1 MVADYFLIR
10 SKRLDLESLYMRNGI
25 YEYRSGV
32 NPRAIAALVVGVG
45 LVLVGRMAPALH
57 WLYDYAWFVGFF
69 VSGTTYVA
77 LMRKARVK
85 TPVTEFEGE
94 EA

>member
-1 MVADYFLIR
+1 
-10 SKRLDLESLYMRNGI
+10 MRNGI

-32 NPRAIAALVVGVG
+32 NPKAMAALVVGVG
-45 LVLVGRMAPALH
+45 LVLIGRFVPAVH

-69 VSGTTYVA
+69 VSGTVYVA
-77 LMRKARVK
+77 SMRGAAVEA
-85 TPVTEFEGE
+85 PVAEMAGE